1 MSPSATVVNVT
12 DATFREAV
20 IEESRRRPVVV
31 DFWAGWCQPC
41 RIIGP
46 VLERLADEH
55 NGDFLLA
62 KLDVDA
68 NPEASTAFRIQSIPA
83 VKAFKGGAVVNE
95 FIGAVPEPAV
105 RQFLD
110 SVLPSEA
117 DRLMQ
122 QGLDAERGGRTA
134 EAERFYRW
142 ALDVQPSHEAA
153 LLGRGRLAAL
163 RGDVDEARRFLE
175 PLRPNEEAERLLSA
189 IEVSEWSTPGPNGE
203 GPMAKGQRAAA
214 EGRWEEALAEFL
226 QEVRAAGDAS
236 EAAREAMLKVFS
248 VLGED
253 DRLTVEYRRKL
264 AAALF

>member
-1 MSPSATVVNVT
+1 MAPSATVVNVT

-46 VLERLADEH
+46 VLERLADDH

-68 NPEASTAFRIQSIPA
+68 NPEASMAFRIQSIPA
-83 VKAFKGGAVVNE
+83 VKAFKDGAVVNE
-95 FIGAVPEPAV
+95 FVGAVPEPAI

-110 SVLPSEA
+110 GVLPSEA
-117 DRLMQ
+117 DRLAQ
-122 QGLDAERGGRTA
+122 QGLEAERGGRTA
-134 EAERFYRW
+134 EAERFYRR
-142 ALDVQPSHEAA
+142 ALDVQPSNEPAF
-153 LLGRGRLAAL
+153 LGRGRLAAL
-163 RGDVDEARRFLE
+163 RGEIEEARRFLE
-175 PLRPNEEAERLLSA
+175 PLRPNEEAELLLAA
-189 IEVSEWSTPGPNGE
+189 IEVSEWSVPGSNGQS
-203 GPMAKGQRAAA
+203 PMAKGQWAAA
-214 EGRWEEALAEFL
+214 EGRWEDALAEFL
-226 QEVRAAGDAS
+226 REVRAGGDGS

>member
-1 MSPSATVVNVT
+1 MATRTTVVNVT
-12 DATFREAV
+12 DATFREEV
-20 IEESRRRPVVV
+20 VEESRRRPVVV

-55 NGDFLLA
+55 QGDFLLA

-83 VKAFKGGAVVNE
+83 VKAFKDGAVVNE
-95 FIGAVPEPAV
+95 FIGAVPEPV
-105 RQFLD
+105 IRQFLD

-117 DRLMQ
+117 DRLVE
-122 QGLDAERGGRTA
+122 QGLAAERGGRTA
-134 EAERFYRW
+134 EAERFYRR
-142 ALDVQPSHEAA
+142 ALDASPSHEAA
-153 LLGRGRLAAL
+153 LLGRGRLAAE

-175 PLRPNEEAERLLSA
+175 PLRPNAEADRLLAA
-189 IEVSEWSTPGPNGE
+189 IEVSEWSAPASNGE
-203 GPMAKGQRAAA
+203 SPMAKGQRAAA
-214 EGRWEEALAEFL
+214 EGRWGEALAEFL
-226 QEVRAAGDAS
+226 QAVQAGGEAS
-236 EAAREAMLKVFS
+236 HAAREAMLKVFS

-253 DRLTVEYRRKL
+253 DRLTAEYRRKL